1 MAVAM
6 EWVSQITTVALMMAL
21 PAAAGYWVDEKLGTS
36 PGLLIAG
43 AVLGLVVGMMQL
55 LRFVG
60 GVQGKKK

>member
-1 MAVAM
+1 
-6 EWVSQITTVALMMAL
+6 
-21 PAAAGYWVDEKLGTS
+21 VDEKLGTS